1 MTVRRKF
8 LRNSI
13 LVGLGTP
20 MLLRARPLFAQADS
34 VDVARA
40 KEWPTMKYT
49 TLGRTNFK
57 ASRLVYGCGA
67 ALSRRKNDSL
77 LNVAFDAGI
86 NG

>member
-13 LVGLGTP
+13 LVGLGAP
-20 MLLRARPLFAQADS
+20 ALLKARPLYAQTESIDL
-34 VDVARA
+34 ARV

-57 ASRLVYGCGA
+57 ASRLV
-67 ALSRRKNDSL
+67 
-77 LNVAFDAGI
+77 
-86 NG
+86 